1 MKTFNSVLAVM
12 AIALLLSAASVLQ
25 AGPPP
30 DLQNRMRPTVAKP
43 APTAPAATCGQ
54 AGQVCSNCQS
64 CAGCPAPAA
73 KKATS

>member
-1 MKTFNSVLAVM
+1 MKTFNSMLAVT
-12 AIALLLSAASVLQ
+12 AIALLLSAASVLR

-30 DLQNRMRPTVAKP
+30 DQQNRMRPTVTMS
-43 APTAPAATCGQ
+43 APTMPAATCSQ

-64 CAGCPAPAA
+64 CASCPAPTA

>member
-12 AIALLLSAASVLQ
+12 AIALLLSAASALR
-25 AGPPP
+25 AGPSP
-30 DLQNRMRPTVAKP
+30 DQQNRMRPTVTKA
-43 APTAPAATCGQ
+43 APTPPAACSQ

-64 CAGCPAPAA
+64 CASCPAPAA